1 MANLLANFQGTS
13 DFSLPQQEI
22 MATEEQGWFMHFDDS
37 SRFQGGGIG
46 LVLKLLEICMYAAE
60 S

>member
-46 LVLKLLEICMYAAE
+46 LVLKLLEICLYAAE

>member
-22 MATEEQGWFMHFDDS
+22 MATEEQGWFMHFDDL